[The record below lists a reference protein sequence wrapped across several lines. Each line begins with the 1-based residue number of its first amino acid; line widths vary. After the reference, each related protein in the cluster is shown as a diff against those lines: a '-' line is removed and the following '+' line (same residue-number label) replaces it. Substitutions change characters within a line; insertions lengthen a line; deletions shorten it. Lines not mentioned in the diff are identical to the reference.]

1 MIKNQLKT
9 SKQAIVTQG
18 RVNNMNRQYLESTT
32 IVNFNHPAIQ
42 SLIEERQWQELD
54 DYNKIGAAY
63 QFVKN
68 EILFGYN
75 HSDDMSASDVLAD
88 GYGQCNTKGNLLMAL
103 FRGLGIQCRFH
114 GFTID
119 QQLQKGAIPTYV
131 FWLAPKYIIH
141 SWVEIYFEER
151 WINLEGFILD
161 DQYIGAIQQFTQIK
175 NEFCGYGVATK
186 CLSSPDTDWHGKDT
200 YIQKEGIHDDFGIYD
215 SPDKF
220 YLEKGTNL
228 SGIKRWMYQRVIRHL
243 INNNVNNIRNR
254 FIVEVDNAQ
263 P

>member
-1 MIKNQLKT
+1 MITN
-9 SKQAIVTQG
+9 
-18 RVNNMNRQYLESTT
+18 YLEKTK
-32 IVNFNHPAIQ
+32 IVNFEHFAIQ
-42 SLIEERQWQELD
+42 ALIEERNWQELD

-63 QFVKN
+63 QFVKD

-75 HSDDMSASDVLAD
+75 ESDDISASNVLAD

-103 FRGLGIQCRFH
+103 LRGLGIQCRFH

-141 SWVEIYFEER
+141 SWVEVYFDGR

-161 DQYIGAIQQFTQIK
+161 EQYLTSLQQKFSEEK
-175 NEFCGYGVATK
+175 EHFCGYGVATK
-186 CLSSPDTDWHGKDT
+186 CFSAPDTNWRGTDT
-200 YIQKEGIHDDFGIYD
+200 YIQKEGIHDDFGLYD

-220 YLEKGTNL
+220 YQEKGTNL
-228 SGIKRWMYQRVIRHL
+228 SGVKRWMYQRVIRHL
-243 INNNVNNIRNR
+243 INLNVANIRKTT
-254 FIVEVDNAQ
+254 VLEAQNAQ